1 MGVKSINGTGMSQLD
16 RCRDIHTHGMV
27 LPGCWTF
34 RLSSKVEAFEDD
46 MDSPIPLLPTK
57 GSFTK
62 WAKDWISSV
71 FQAYNA
77 WVDANHTVLDEF
89 KMYVVYRISADL
101 KNTGRTLTPEGT
113 GMLYLAT
120 VILGIALRT
129 YCFVAE
135 LLAAIWRRCSTISIM
150 RRYSY

>member
-16 RCRDIHTHGMV
+16 RCRDIHTQGMV

-34 RLSSKVEAFEDD
+34 RLSSKVEAFFEDE
-46 MDSPIPLLPTK
+46 MDSPIALLQTK
-57 GSFTK
+57 GRFTQ
-62 WAKDWISSV
+62 WARDCISSL

-101 KNTGRTLTPEGT
+101 KNIGRTLTPERR

-120 VILGIALRT
+120 VILGTAF
-129 YCFVAE
+129 CFMHAAK
-135 LLAAIWRRCSTISIM
+135 LATLFHLSIQWAA
-150 RRYSY
+150 

>member
-1 MGVKSINGTGMSQLD
+1 MSQLD
-16 RCRDIHTHGMV
+16 RCRDIYIDGMV

-34 RLSSKVEAFEDD
+34 RPSSKGDASEDD
-46 MDSPIPLLPTK
+46 MVSSVPLLPTK

-71 FQAYNA
+71 LQAYNA

-89 KMYVVYRISADL
+89 KMYVIYRISADL
-101 KNTGRTLTPEGT
+101 KNTGRTLTPERR

-120 VILGIALRT
+120 VILGT
-129 YCFVAE
+129 T
-135 LLAAIWRRCSTISIM
+135 LLLPIVCCKLAIRLFHMSVMATA
-150 RRYSY
+150 